1 MRKIVVLSGSPRRN
15 GNSEKLADAFIRG
28 AESAGHQVK
37 KMSVIDYPVKGCLGC
52 DYCMRN
58 NGECIQKDGM
68 QAIFEELYQADMVV
82 FATPV
87 YYWNMTSQLKAVVD
101 RLYASIAKPLPITSS
116 ALLASLGGNVQ
127 EDGKLTVDN
136 YNIITNYMKLK
147 DEGVIIA
154 DKVMNKNEID
164 GNPILEEA
172 EMLGRSLK

>member
-116 ALLASLGGNVQ
+116 ALLVALGGDAQ

-136 YNIITNYMKLK
+136 YKIITNYMKLK
-147 DEGVIIA
+147 DEGVIVA

-172 EMLGRSLK
+172 EALGKSL